1 MIGREGSEVESGST
15 VAESIT
21 ITDNRTGES
30 LEIPIDNGGVDAQA
44 IEQAIANRKA
54 AKEAKNYQEAD
65 RIRQALSDQ
74 GVELID
80 KPGGLTDW
88 KMI

>member
-1 MIGREGSEVESGST
+1 MLLRELAAVLGLRSE
-15 VAESIT
+15 
-21 ITDNRTGES
+21 TDEPQASETGG
-30 LEIPIDNGGVDAQA
+30 IDAQA

-65 RIRQALSDQ
+65 RIRKSLSDQ
-74 GVELID
+74 GIELID

-88 KMI
+88 RLV